1 MSRDIR
7 GNGVQEGVS
16 SILIGST
23 KGFKYLRRD
32 QKPLRHVPS
41 V

>member
-7 GNGVQEGVS
+7 GNGIQEAVS

-23 KGFKYLRRD
+23 KILREVVRLND
-32 QKPLRHVPS
+32 ANV